1 MPVES
6 EAVPSFGID
15 FTLPEIRVLHR
26 VAGSVL
32 ASWLQT
38 ENPTPVQLRRQQE
51 LRDANTTLQNW
62 LMDNGVRG

>member
-1 MPVES
+1 MTVDQK
-6 EAVPSFGID
+6 AVPSFSIE

-38 ENPTPVQLRRQQE
+38 ENPTRVQLRRQQE

-62 LMDNGVRG
+62 LMESGVRG